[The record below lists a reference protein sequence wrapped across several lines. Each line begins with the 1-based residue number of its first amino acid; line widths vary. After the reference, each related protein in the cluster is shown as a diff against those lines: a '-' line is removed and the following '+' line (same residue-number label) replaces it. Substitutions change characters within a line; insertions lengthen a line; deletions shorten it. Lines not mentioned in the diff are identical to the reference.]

1 MKKIL
6 FLIVITLLTVC
17 QLSANTELD
26 NKKNARFISEKM
38 TSELSLNDEQLEDV
52 YEINYD
58 FIIAITQIME
68 PALQGNEQAI
78 SRYYALLNVRNEHLR
93 LVLDKK
99 QYEYFLKTDY
109 LYRPVYCYKNTWDYR
124 IYTAYKDREKMRAQ
138 APKAFNRYHGERTQ
152 QGNSAQ
158 YYQGRHKHETYGKR
172 TDITKSKDFEKFK
185 TIDFYSYAEKGIQ
198 QQKEKASK
206 QEQKSDAKD
215 KAKQPI
221 KGNAVKK

>member
-6 FLIVITLLTVC
+6 SLIVITLLTVC

-152 QGNSAQ
+152 QGNAAQ
-158 YYQGRHKHETYGKR
+158 YYKGRHKHETYGVKN
-172 TDITKSKDFEKFK
+172 DITKSKDFKK
-185 TIDFYSYAEKGIQ
+185 YQTIDFYAFTGNDKKQSSEKSVKQ
-198 QQKEKASK
+198 NSKATRSK
-206 QEQKSDAKD
+206 
-215 KAKQPI
+215 
-221 KGNAVKK
+221 